1 MSYNA
6 HKINDKAPNAAGAVS
21 LAVDDLSDVDATSV
35 TSGQT
40 LAYNATT
47 SKWEPSALPTGAQGY
62 IFMGTDINN
71 YSTTASPSTY
81 TSGAQLYF
89 QNTNAHNTI
98 SGSTISLAPSSS
110 IWYGDIELPAG
121 KYSIMSN
128 SGALFSSTG
137 YMAFSWKRTDTGD
150 TISSIGV
157 KGADITTYP
166 AAEGSCLGAFILSA
180 TTTIRC
186 TIDGV
191 TGLSVSATQTNGQ
204 AIVPSFV
211 LIRKV
216 T

>member
-6 HKINDKAPNAAGAVS
+6 HKINNKAPTAAGAVS
-21 LAVDDLSDVDATSV
+21 LAVDDLSDVDTTGL
-35 TSGQT
+35 TSGKT

-47 SKWEPSALPTGAQGY
+47 AKWEPGTLPTGAQGY
-62 IFMGTDINN
+62 IFMGTDLNS
-71 YSTTASPSTY
+71 YSGAASPSTY

-98 SGSTISLAPSSS
+98 SGATISLAPSSS
-110 IWYGDIELPAG
+110 VWYGDIELPAG

-128 SGALFSSTG
+128 SGAIFSSTG

-191 TGLSVSATQTNGQ
+191 TGLNVSTTQSSYH
-204 AIVPSFV
+204 AIISSFV
-211 LIRKV
+211 LIREV